1 MIIAIFDFFRRKKK
15 GLKRFNENEEPN
27 WQVTLAD
34 DPYAQK
40 VQKAQMLKKSGKKE
54 LAEDLLR
61 QIVGEEKKHVL
72 AWHLLAELFMEI
84 DEVGRALYCYERV
97 VEYQPA
103 NSIAQDRVN
112 HLQSVVRGRPD
123 YLWEYNKER
132 GLI

>member
-1 MIIAIFDFFRRKKK
+1 MGIFDFFRRKKK
-15 GLKRFNENEEPN
+15 EPKLFNKNEESN

-34 DPYAQK
+34 DSYDRK
-40 VQKAQMLKKSGKKE
+40 VQEAHQLKEDGKNEQAKH
-54 LAEDLLR
+54 LLR
-61 QIVGEEKKHVL
+61 QIVGEKNEHVR

-97 VEYQPA
+97 VEYQPT
-103 NSIAQDRVN
+103 NSTVQDQVN
-112 HLQSVVRGRPD
+112 QLQSVVRSRPD